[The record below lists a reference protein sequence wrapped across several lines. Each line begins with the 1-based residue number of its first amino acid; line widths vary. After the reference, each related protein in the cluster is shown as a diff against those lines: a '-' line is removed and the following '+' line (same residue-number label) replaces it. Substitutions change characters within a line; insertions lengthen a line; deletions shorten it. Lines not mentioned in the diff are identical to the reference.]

1 MHAQRRLQL
10 PQVAGPPPRRRHRRR
25 EAHVPN
31 ELPQLRRGLG
41 GGRRRERGGREARR
55 VAGRV
60 LRLGA
65 DERQIL
71 AILKKD
77 SAPPTEEEDAEIED
91 EDLEECFST
100 CPNGPAG
107 CVVQGP
113 KGCILSCKEKCI
125 DKMVADVD
133 VEDEDE
139 D

>member
-1 MHAQRRLQL
+1 MIFSIQT
-10 PQVAGPPPRRRHRRR
+10 GI
-25 EAHVPN
+25 N
-31 ELPQLRRGLG
+31 
-41 GGRRRERGGREARR
+41 
-55 VAGRV
+55 
-60 LRLGA
+60 
-65 DERQIL
+65 QIL

-139 D
+139 V